1 MEGKSFK
8 ILITEMGSI
17 KNKGNYSIL
26 KGTIQAFTRY
36 FPNAEFV
43 VITHGPKEEIQE
55 IEIKAVPSF
64 SKIPSHSSIAVRTL
78 ETILGISKLL
88 AAAVF
93 ASFLKTSVSHSQR
106 NFLTRRINQFKE
118 YVSADLVVV
127 RGSDTLTDRYGV
139 LGLDSLLMR
148 SLGILIGVSMKKP
161 TVICGHSIGPFR
173 TRFSRFLARFILNR
187 VSLITVREGISKE
200 ILKKLNIKNPNIF
213 ETADL
218 AFLLKPASPERAKE
232 ILKKEDVPTDKPLVG
247 ISVSRLIT
255 EYIPIK
261 PQKRAYAYYV
271 RFMAKITDF
280 IIKTFDVTVVFISHV
295 IGPGEKHDDRLVSKD
310 VYKLVKAKK
319 RVRIIEGDYSPEE
332 LRSLIRTFEIFIGAR
347 MHAVISALSMHVPS
361 LVFSYLPKAQGIMET
376 VGQENY
382 VCNIEKLDYEKVN
395 EKILELWK
403 NRENIRGILK
413 ERMKS
418 IREKSFL
425 NAKLS
430 SCLFKIVRE

>member
-1 MEGKSFK
+1 
-8 ILITEMGSI
+8 MGSI

-26 KGTIQAFTRY
+26 KGTIQAFTKY

-64 SKIPSHSSIAVRTL
+64 AKVPSHPLIGVRML
-78 ETILGISKLL
+78 ETVLGILKLFV
-88 AAAVF
+88 AMIF
-93 ASFLKTSVSHSQR
+93 ASFLKKSASSKRQ
-106 NFLTRRINQFKE
+106 NIITRRINQFKE
-118 YVSADLVVV
+118 YVSTDLVVV

-148 SLGILIGVSMKKP
+148 SFGILIGVLMKKP

-173 TRFSRFLARFILNR
+173 KRFSRFLARFVFNR
-187 VSLITVREGISKE
+187 VSLITVRENISKE
-200 ILKKLNIKNPNIF
+200 ILKKLNVKNPNIF

-218 AFLLKPASPERAKE
+218 AFLLKPASPKKAKE
-232 ILKKEDVPTDKPLVG
+232 ILKKENVPIDKPRVG

-255 EYIPIK
+255 DYIPIK
-261 PQKRAYAYYV
+261 PQKHAYAYYV
-271 RFMAKITDF
+271 KFMAKITDF
-280 IIKTFDVTVVFISHV
+280 VIKTFNVTVVFIPHV
-295 IGPGEKHDDRLVSKD
+295 IGPGKKYDDRLVSKD
-310 VYKLVKAKK
+310 VYKLVKAKEH
-319 RVRIIEGDYSPEE
+319 VRMIEGDYLPEE
-332 LRSLIRTFEIFIGAR
+332 LRSLIGTFEIFIGAR

-361 LVFSYLPKAQGIMET
+361 LVFAYLPKAYGMMET

-382 VCNIEKLDYEKVN
+382 VCNIKKLDYEEVKA
-395 EKILELWK
+395 KIVELWK
-403 NRENIRGILK
+403 NRENIREQLK
-413 ERMKS
+413 EKMKD

-430 SCLFKIVRE
+430 SSLFKTVQE